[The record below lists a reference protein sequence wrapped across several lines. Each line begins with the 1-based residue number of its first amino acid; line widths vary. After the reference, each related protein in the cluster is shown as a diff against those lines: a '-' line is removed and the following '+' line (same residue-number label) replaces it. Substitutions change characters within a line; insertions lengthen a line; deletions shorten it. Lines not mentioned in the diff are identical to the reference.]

1 MVGTRLGEVPS
12 RSGTAYPTYLS
23 RMSKQERL
31 FKLFLRIIGTAA
43 LFALVAVIMPYSWMN
58 AIHRWL
64 GLGDLPKEPIIGYL
78 ARSTSAFY
86 AFFGGLLW
94 CVSFHPHRY
103 RPIIRYIGA
112 ATIIFGAILF
122 AVDLLEGLPLYWSL
136 TEGPVGIIF
145 GAIVFV
151 LSRRK
156 SGESD

>member
-1 MVGTRLGEVPS
+1 METP
-12 RSGTAYPTYLS
+12 
-23 RMSKQERL
+23 ERL

-43 LFALVAVIMPYSWMN
+43 LFAIGAVIMPNRWMN
-58 AIHRWL
+58 AIHKWL
-64 GLGDLPKEPIIGYL
+64 GLGQLPKEPIVGYL

-94 CVSFHPHRY
+94 CVSFHLHRY
-103 RPIIRYIGA
+103 RPVIHYIGA

-122 AVDLLEGLPLYWSL
+122 AVDLREGLPLYWRL

-145 GAIVFV
+145 GSIIFI

-156 SGESD
+156 SGEPD